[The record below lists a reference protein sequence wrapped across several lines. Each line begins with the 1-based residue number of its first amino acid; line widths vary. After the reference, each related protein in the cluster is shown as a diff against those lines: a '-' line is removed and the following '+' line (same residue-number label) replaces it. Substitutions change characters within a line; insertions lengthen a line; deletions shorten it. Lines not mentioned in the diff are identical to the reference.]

1 MFAESLVGKEANVA
15 KLSFSTKITDYLS
28 NGKCIF
34 AVGKE
39 YIAPIDYFVRN
50 DSAIVST
57 NVEDI
62 KQNIKR
68 IIDNPAIVTEYSKK
82 AYDCAVRNHEKN
94 MVDQRF
100 INSMLAVV
108 AQNK

>member
-1 MFAESLVGKEANVA
+1 MVGKEANVA
-15 KLSFSTKITDYLS
+15 RLSFSTKITDYLS
-28 NGKCIF
+28 NGKCVF

-39 YIAPIDYFVRN
+39 YIAPIDYFLRN

-57 NVEDI
+57 NVKDI
-62 KQNIKR
+62 KLNIRK
-68 IIDNPAIVTEYSKK
+68 IIDNPAIVTEYSRK

-100 INSMLAVV
+100 INSMLAVIT
-108 AQNK
+108 K